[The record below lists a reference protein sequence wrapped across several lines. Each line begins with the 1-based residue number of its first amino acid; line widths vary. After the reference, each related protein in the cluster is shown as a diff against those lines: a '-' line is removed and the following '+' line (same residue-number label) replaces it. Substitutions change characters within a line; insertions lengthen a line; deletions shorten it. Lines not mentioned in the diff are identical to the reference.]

1 MNYKR
6 RYVNL
11 YLRRLIICL
20 CLHQTMKKKLEKHQT
35 MKVKIEIKIKE
46 ILKTYTG
53 IKCSLRTNPHAQSP
67 GQVQLDSDKRKL

>member
-1 MNYKR
+1 
-6 RYVNL
+6 
-11 YLRRLIICL
+11 
-20 CLHQTMKKKLEKHQT
+20 MKKKLEKHQT

-46 ILKTYTG
+46 ILKMYTG